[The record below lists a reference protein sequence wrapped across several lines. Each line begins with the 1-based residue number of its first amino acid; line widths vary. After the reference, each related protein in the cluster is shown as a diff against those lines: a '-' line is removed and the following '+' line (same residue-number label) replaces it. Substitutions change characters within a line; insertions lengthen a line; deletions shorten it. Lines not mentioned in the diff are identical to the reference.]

1 MADLTLVVLAAGMGS
16 RYGGLKQL
24 DPMGPN
30 GETIM
35 DYSVFDAVRAGFNRV
50 VFVIRRDFEA
60 EFKERIGKKY
70 EKLLK
75 VDYAFQQL
83 DDLPEGFTVPEGREK
98 PWGTGHALLAA
109 RNILDTPF
117 AVINADDFYG
127 ADSYKQLAGYLSNPP
142 ESGLVRGVIA
152 TFILSNTLSEN
163 GSVARGICS
172 VDNDGYL
179 RKVTEF
185 TKIVKT
191 SSGAADQTD
200 PENPTPFT
208 GNEQVSMNSW
218 GFMPE
223 FIGKLQELLIEFLKE
238 RGTELKS
245 EFYLPGA
252 VDTLISC
259 NEAIIS
265 ARNSRD
271 SWFGV
276 TYREDRPMVQE
287 SLGKLVE
294 AGSYPSPLFDRE
306 A

>member
-35 DYSVFDAVRAGFNRV
+35 DYSVYDAVRAGFNRV
-50 VFVIRRDFEA
+50 VFVIRKDFEA
-60 EFKERIGKKY
+60 EFRERIGRKY
-70 EKLLK
+70 ESLLT

-83 DDLPEGFTVPEGREK
+83 DDLPAGFSVPDGREK

-109 RNILDTPF
+109 RNILKTPF

-127 ADSYKQLAGYLSNPP
+127 ADSYRQLAGYLADPP
-142 ESGLVRGVIA
+142 ASDLVRGVIA
-152 TFILSNTLSEN
+152 TFILAKTWSEH

-172 VDNDGYL
+172 VDDQGLL

-191 SSGAADQTD
+191 ENGAADHSD
-200 PENPTPFT
+200 PENQADFT
-208 GNEQVSMNSW
+208 GEEPVSMNSW

-223 FIGKLQELLIEFLKE
+223 FLEKLEELFVEFLKVK
-238 RGTELKS
+238 GTELKS

-252 VDTLISC
+252 VDQLISL
-259 NEAIIS
+259 NQAVIT
-265 ARNSRD
+265 ARCSRD

-276 TYREDRPMVQE
+276 TYREDRPLVQE
-287 SLGKLVE
+287 NLKKLVDSGE
-294 AGSYPSPLFDRE
+294 YPTPLLKK
-306 A
+306 

>member
-1 MADLTLVVLAAGMGS
+1 MTDLTLVVLAAGMGS

-50 VFVIRRDFEA
+50 IFVIRKDFEE
-60 EFKERIGKKY
+60 EFKERVGRKY
-70 EKLLK
+70 ENLLK

-83 DDLPEGFTVPEGREK
+83 DDLPAGFTVPEGREK

-109 RNILDTPF
+109 RKVLKTPF

-127 ADSYKQLAGYLSNPP
+127 ADSYRQLAGYLSDPP
-142 ESGLVRGVIA
+142 ASDLVRGVIA
-152 TFILSNTLSEN
+152 TFVLANTLSEH

-172 VDNDGYL
+172 VDEQGLL

-191 SSGAADQTD
+191 ETGAADHSD
-200 PENPTPFT
+200 PENMADFT
-208 GNEQVSMNSW
+208 GQEPASMNSW

-223 FIGKLQELLIEFLKE
+223 FLEKLEGLFVEFLKVH
-238 RGTELKS
+238 GTELKG

-252 VDTLISC
+252 VDELI
-259 NEAIIS
+259 ARGQAVIS
-265 ARNSRD
+265 ARCSRD

-276 TYREDRPMVQE
+276 TYREDRPLVQAN
-287 SLGKLVE
+287 LQKLVDSG
-294 AGSYPSPLFDRE
+294 AYPTPLLKN
-306 A
+306 

>member
-252 VDTLISC
+252 VDTLISR
-259 NEAIIS
+259 NEAVIS

>member
-223 FIGKLQELLIEFLKE
+223 FVDKLQELLIEFLKE

-252 VDTLISC
+252 VDTLISR
-259 NEAIIS
+259 NEAVIS

>member
-1 MADLTLVVLAAGMGS
+1 MADLTLVILAAGMGS

-35 DYSVFDAVRAGFNRV
+35 DYSVFDAVRAGFDRV
-50 VFVIRRDFEA
+50 VFVIRRDFEE
-60 EFKERIGKKY
+60 EFRERICKKY
-70 EKLLK
+70 EKIIA

-83 DDLPEGFTVPEGREK
+83 DDLPAGFTVPEGREK
-98 PWGTGHALLAA
+98 PWGTGHALFAA
-109 RNILDTPF
+109 RNVLKTPF

-127 ADSYKQLAGYLSNPP
+127 ADSYRQLAGYLSDPP
-142 ESGLVRGVIA
+142 QCSQVRGVIA
-152 TFILSNTLSEN
+152 SFVLSNTLSEH

-172 VDNDGYL
+172 VDEDGYL
-179 RKVTEF
+179 KKVTEV
-185 TKIVKT
+185 TKIEKT
-191 SSGAADQTD
+191 ADGAADKSD
-200 PENPTPFT
+200 PENPLVFT

-223 FIGKLQELLIEFLKE
+223 FLDQLEGLLIEFLKN

-252 VDTLISC
+252 VDELISRGK
-259 NEAIIS
+259 AVIS
-265 ARNSRD
+265 VRNSKD

-276 TYREDRPMVQE
+276 TYRDDRPLVQAN
-287 SLGKLVE
+287 LMKLV
-294 AGSYPSPLFDRE
+294 GSGAYPSPLFK
-306 A
+306 

>member
-223 FIGKLQELLIEFLKE
+223 FVDKLQELLIEFLKE

>member
-75 VDYAFQQL
+75 VEYAFQQL
-83 DDLPEGFTVPEGREK
+83 DDLPKGFTVPEGREK

-109 RNILDTPF
+109 RHILNTPF

-127 ADSYKQLAGYLSNPP
+127 ADSYRQLAGYLANPP
-142 ESGLVRGVIA
+142 ASNLVRGVIA
-152 TFILSNTLSEN
+152 TFILSNTLSDH
-163 GSVARGICS
+163 GTVARGICS
-172 VDNDGYL
+172 VDSDSCL

-185 TKIVKT
+185 TKIGKN
-191 SSGAADQTD
+191 ADGVADVTD

-208 GNEQVSMNSW
+208 GDEQVSMNSW

-223 FIGKLQELLIEFLKE
+223 FIGKLEELLVEFLEKN
-238 RGTELKS
+238 GKELKS

-252 VDTLISC
+252 VDELISRGQ
-259 NEAIIS
+259 AVIAAS
-265 ARNSRD
+265 SSRD

-276 TYREDRPMVQE
+276 TYREDRPLVQE
-287 SLGKLVE
+287 SLQKLVDDG
-294 AGSYPSPLFDRE
+294 AYPSPLF
-306 A
+306 

>member
-83 DDLPEGFTVPEGREK
+83 DDLPDGFTVPEGREK

-252 VDTLISC
+252 VDTLISR
-259 NEAIIS
+259 NEAVIS

>member
-1 MADLTLVVLAAGMGS
+1 MSELTLAILAAGMGS

-24 DPMGPN
+24 DPMGPS

-35 DYSVFDAVRAGFNRV
+35 DYSVFDAVRAGFRRV

-60 EFKERIGKKY
+60 DFRERVGKKY
-70 EKLLK
+70 EKLLD

-83 DDLPEGFTVPEGREK
+83 DDLPAGFSVPAGREK
-98 PWGTGHALLAA
+98 PWGTGHALFAA
-109 RNILDTPF
+109 RRVLKGPF

-127 ADSYKQLAGYLSNPP
+127 ADSYRQLAGYLSSPP
-142 ESGLVRGVIA
+142 PSGSLVRGVIA
-152 TFILSNTLSEN
+152 TFILANTLSEH

-172 VDNDGYL
+172 VDESGHL

-191 SSGAADQTD
+191 PSGAADGSD
-200 PENPTPFT
+200 PEHPVQFT
-208 GNEQVSMNSW
+208 GREPVSLNSW

-223 FIGKLQELLIEFLKE
+223 FLDRLEALLVDFLAA
-238 RGTELKS
+238 RGTEMKS

-252 VDTLISC
+252 VDTLIARG
-259 NEAIIS
+259 EALIS
-265 ARNSRD
+265 ARTAGD

-276 TYREDRPMVQE
+276 TYREDRPLVQE
-287 SLGKLVE
+287 NLRRLVDSG
-294 AGSYPSPLFDRE
+294 AYPTPLFER

>member
-142 ESGLVRGVIA
+142 ESSLVRGVIA

-252 VDTLISC
+252 VDTLISR
-259 NEAIIS
+259 NEAVIS

>member
-50 VFVIRRDFEA
+50 IFVIRRDFEN
-60 EFKERIGKKY
+60 EFKERVGKKY
-70 EKLLK
+70 EKVLK

-83 DDLPEGFTVPEGREK
+83 DDLPGNFTVPAGREK

-109 RNILDTPF
+109 RHILDTPF

-127 ADSYKQLAGYLSNPP
+127 ADSYRQLAGYLSDPP
-142 ESGLVRGVIA
+142 QSERVRGVIA

-163 GSVARGICS
+163 GSVARGICG
-172 VDNDGYL
+172 VDESGLL

-191 SSGAADQTD
+191 ENGAADQTD

-208 GNEQVSMNSW
+208 GNEQVSMNAW

-223 FIGKLQELLIEFLKE
+223 FIGKLEQLLVKFLEKS
-238 RGTELKS
+238 GTELKS

-252 VDTLISC
+252 VDELISRD
-259 NEAIIS
+259 EAVIA

-276 TYREDRPMVQE
+276 TYREDRPMVQS
-287 SLGKLVE
+287 SLKKLVE
-294 AGSYPSPLFDRE
+294 AGAYPSPLFD
-306 A
+306 

>member
-83 DDLPEGFTVPEGREK
+83 DDLPAGYTVPAGREK

-109 RNILDTPF
+109 RHILNTPF

-127 ADSYKQLAGYLSNPP
+127 ADSYRQLAGYLSNPP
-142 ESGLVRGVIA
+142 ASGLVRGVIA
-152 TFILSNTLSEN
+152 TFILSNTLSDH
-163 GSVARGICS
+163 GTVARGICS
-172 VDNDGYL
+172 VDSDSCL

-185 TKIVKT
+185 TKIAKT
-191 SSGAADQTD
+191 ADGAADMTD
-200 PENPTPFT
+200 PANPTSFT
-208 GNEQVSMNSW
+208 GAEQVSMNSW

-223 FIGKLQELLIEFLKE
+223 FIGKLEELLVEFLEKN
-238 RGTELKS
+238 GKELKS

-252 VDTLISC
+252 VDELISRGQ
-259 NEAIIS
+259 AVIA
-265 ARNSRD
+265 ARSSGD

-276 TYREDRPMVQE
+276 TYREDRPLVQA
-287 SLGKLVE
+287 SLQKLVDDG
-294 AGSYPSPLFDRE
+294 AYPSPLF
-306 A
+306 

>member
-1 MADLTLVVLAAGMGS
+1 MADLTLVILAAGMGS

-35 DYSVFDAVRAGFNRV
+35 DYSVFDAVRAGFDRV
-50 VFVIRRDFEA
+50 VFVIRRDFEE
-60 EFKERIGKKY
+60 EFRERIGKKY
-70 EKLLK
+70 EKIIA

-83 DDLPEGFTVPEGREK
+83 DDLPAGFTVPEGREK
-98 PWGTGHALLAA
+98 PWGTGHALFAA
-109 RNILDTPF
+109 RNVLKTPF

-127 ADSYKQLAGYLSNPP
+127 ADSYRQLAGYLSDPP
-142 ESGLVRGVIA
+142 QCSQVRGVIA
-152 TFILSNTLSEN
+152 SFVLSNTLSEH

-172 VDNDGYL
+172 VDEDGYL
-179 RKVTEF
+179 KKVTEV
-185 TKIVKT
+185 TKIEKT
-191 SSGAADQTD
+191 ADGAADKSD
-200 PENPTPFT
+200 PENPLVFT

-223 FIGKLQELLIEFLKE
+223 FLDQLEGLLIEFLKN

-252 VDTLISC
+252 VDELISRGK
-259 NEAIIS
+259 AVIS
-265 ARNSRD
+265 VRNSKD

-276 TYREDRPMVQE
+276 TYRDDRPLVQAN
-287 SLGKLVE
+287 LMKLV
-294 AGSYPSPLFDRE
+294 GSGAYPSPLFK
-306 A
+306 